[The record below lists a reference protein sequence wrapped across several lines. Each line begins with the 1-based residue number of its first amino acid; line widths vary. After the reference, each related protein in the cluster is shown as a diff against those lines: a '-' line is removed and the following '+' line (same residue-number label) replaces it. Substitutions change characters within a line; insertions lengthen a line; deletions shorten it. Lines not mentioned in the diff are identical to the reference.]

1 MWLRTVK
8 SYLET
13 NPDEEYCEQKLHELE
28 DQVKRIYEKEN
39 KYARGNKKAEY
50 LNVNRVPEMKEQI
63 KVLKYIL
70 NK

>member
-13 NPDEEYCEQKLHELE
+13 NPEEEYCTKKLHELE
-28 DQVKRIYEKEN
+28 AHVMRICEQED
-39 KYARGNKKAEY
+39 KYARGNKKSEY
-50 LNVNRVPEMKEQI
+50 LKVNRVPEMKEQI